1 MANSGSVI
9 VNDLTANAGGT
20 FNPTTLDTGTVA
32 VALNAAIA
40 GRAERFLMIVDN
52 TAGADLTVSVAAGDN
67 PPAFRKAL
75 GAVSATVATSTEQV
89 IGPFEGARV
98 LQDDG
103 SVNVTFTPASG
114 TIAATVRAVVLPKL

>member
-9 VNDLTANAGGT
+9 VNDLTANSGGT
-20 FNPTTLDTGTVA
+20 FTPTVLDTGTGTVT
-32 VALNAAIA
+32 LNAAIA
-40 GRAERFLMIVDN
+40 GRAERFLLAVEN
-52 TAGADLTVSVAAGDN
+52 TASAVLNVLVAAGDN

-75 GAVSATVATSTEQV
+75 GTIEVDVPATSRSI

-103 SVNVTFTPASG
+103 SVNVSFWPESG
-114 TIAATVRAVVLPKL
+114 TVAATIRAVVLPKL